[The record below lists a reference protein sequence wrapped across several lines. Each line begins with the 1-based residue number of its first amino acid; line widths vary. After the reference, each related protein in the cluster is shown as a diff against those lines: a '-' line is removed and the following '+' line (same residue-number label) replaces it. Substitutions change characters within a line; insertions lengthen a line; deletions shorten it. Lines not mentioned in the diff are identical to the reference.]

1 MLVEVWWCWVVVA
14 RVGEGPRGLRVM
26 PLADMPLRAVG
37 AEGTRYPV
45 AFVGAEGELG
55 LVIELF
61 WSGLVAL
68 R

>member
-1 MLVEVWWCWVVVA
+1 MVA
-14 RVGEGPRGLRVM
+14 GVGEGPLGLRVV
-26 PLADMPLRAVG
+26 PLAEMPLRAVG
-37 AEGTRYPV
+37 AEGTRDHV
-45 AFVGAEGELG
+45 ALVGAEGELG